1 MNTKTYLGDSVY
13 AEFDGFGI
21 KLTTENGLLLDP
33 SNTIVLEP
41 ETLTALA
48 RFKDNLSESA
58 KGPSVIPEGIFSHI
72 DSAKT
77 FLERNMKQL
86 KTGASRLA
94 KIAGGLSNEVDL
106 NPYGGTFWFTVKTRE
121 DLQIL
126 LQLAP
131 KWSKQAW
138 GGGID
143 YNAEEGGVSYKI
155 QTTDG
160 ALSPTCRLV
169 EKEIEVPEQPA
180 VPAHKEK
187 RMVVEC
193 AKS

>member
-13 AEFDGFGI
+13 AEFDGLGI

-41 ETLTALA
+41 ETLTALT
-48 RFKDNLSESA
+48 RFKDSLSGSA

-77 FLERNMKQL
+77 YLERNMEQL

-106 NPYGGTFWFTVKTRE
+106 NPYGGTFWFTVKKRE
-121 DLQIL
+121 DLQVL

-131 KWSKQAW
+131 KWSKEAW
-138 GGGID
+138 TDGID

-155 QTTDG
+155 RTTDG
-160 ALSPTCRLV
+160 ALPPTCRLV